1 MHSLNNY
8 SKVSENIRLEKA
20 GSKNWWTLVKRL
32 TGNNECSR
40 TIPPIEHNGNL
51 VLDDIEKAELFL
63 FSPKEGRFI
72 LVCEILDIFVSSVF
86 NFGHF
91 WFPCV

>member
-1 MHSLNNY
+1 MEASCAILLLLTGY
-8 SKVSENIRLEKA
+8 L
-20 GSKNWWTLVKRL
+20 NWWTLVKSL
-32 TGNNECSR
+32 TGNNDSSR

-51 VLDDIEKAELFL
+51 VFDDIEK
-63 FSPKEGRFI
+63 I
-72 LVCEILDIFVSSVF
+72 LVCEILAIFVSSVF